1 MKILSYCVICF
12 VFVTNISF
20 AQNRITNAV
29 HSFVNDAGMKHASIS
44 IQIVDLKGYNVLSEY
59 NPNLTLP
66 TASTAKLFSTA
77 TAIELLGPNYHPK
90 TRLYIDGN
98 IDSAGILNGN
108 IWIRG
113 GGDPSLASK
122 YFTNEG
128 EELDFMQEWIV
139 QLKDMGIKKVNGG
152 VIADASEFH
161 FEGVPDDWNW
171 VDMGNYY
178 GAGPSGLTIYD
189 NLLRYTFTTASVP
202 GEPSILKS
210 IEPEVPNLNF
220 HNYIKSSNRKGD
232 NSYLYGAPFSLDRFG
247 TGTLP
252 VGQNSFVVKGSLPDP
267 ENQFAYEFNKA
278 LIESGISVFA
288 PAKSARSEQISS
300 SDKSYQN
307 RTLVHTQEGIKVNE
321 IIKETNHKSINLFAE
336 HLINLIGY
344 TSTGNGSTVQGLK
357 ILKKYWEGKLNTEG
371 LVINDGSGLS
381 RSNAISAS
389 HFTQLLYYMQN
400 AKDFSCFYNSL
411 PTAGV
416 SGTLKNL
423 CKNQAGQNR
432 IKAKSGT
439 MTRIKSYAG
448 YAKTTSNK
456 NLAFAIVVNNSTY
469 SRRELKSK
477 IEQLLNAIATY

>member
-202 GEPSILKS
+202 
-210 IEPEVPNLNF
+210 
-220 HNYIKSSNRKGD
+220 
-232 NSYLYGAPFSLDRFG
+232 
-247 TGTLP
+247 
-252 VGQNSFVVKGSLPDP
+252 
-267 ENQFAYEFNKA
+267 
-278 LIESGISVFA
+278 
-288 PAKSARSEQISS
+288 
-300 SDKSYQN
+300 
-307 RTLVHTQEGIKVNE
+307 
-321 IIKETNHKSINLFAE
+321 
-336 HLINLIGY
+336 
-344 TSTGNGSTVQGLK
+344 
-357 ILKKYWEGKLNTEG
+357 
-371 LVINDGSGLS
+371 
-381 RSNAISAS
+381 
-389 HFTQLLYYMQN
+389 
-400 AKDFSCFYNSL
+400 
-411 PTAGV
+411 
-416 SGTLKNL
+416 
-423 CKNQAGQNR
+423 
-432 IKAKSGT
+432 
-439 MTRIKSYAG
+439 
-448 YAKTTSNK
+448 
-456 NLAFAIVVNNSTY
+456 
-469 SRRELKSK
+469 
-477 IEQLLNAIATY
+477 